1 MSFHPKNPFLVKEK
15 YNPLEV
21 REEKILT
28 LRKKKLNRIS
38 FDRLKAYEQSNT
50 SSNIKSYEINPSE
63 LNLTNNEVIKMYYTK
78 DKVGQLQLSLQML
91 GNSNP
96 YIVKFAIHGI
106 KVFTEL
112 LSQTE
117 KDNIQMYIPENV
129 FIGLL
134 QFLIPNQ
141 DKQILYEIAKI
152 LIVLTYTNKFYSTII
167 IQFIFKIFK
176 H

>member
-78 DKVGQLQLSLQML
+78 DKVGQ
-91 GNSNP
+91 
-96 YIVKFAIHGI
+96 
-106 KVFTEL
+106 
-112 LSQTE
+112 
-117 KDNIQMYIPENV
+117 
-129 FIGLL
+129 
-134 QFLIPNQ
+134 
-141 DKQILYEIAKI
+141 
-152 LIVLTYTNKFYSTII
+152 
-167 IQFIFKIFK
+167 
-176 H
+176 